1 MSSDK
6 LKYQIKNTLQEMNQI
21 VNEMIL
27 VSDMVGGSFGITY
40 RKCGK
45 ANCWCSTKE
54 QKGHPF
60 LRITFVENRKSRT
73 KAIPKKDNEWIKDM
87 TNNYKNFRQNFQKLR
102 QYQNS
107 LNKLL
112 NQFEKEVKNKTSQL
126 RDYL

>member
-1 MSSDK
+1 MSSTK

-45 ANCWCSTKE
+45 ANCWCSNKE

-60 LRITFVENRKSRT
+60 IRITFVENRKSRT

-112 NQFEKEVKNKTSQL
+112 NQFEKEVKNKTSRL